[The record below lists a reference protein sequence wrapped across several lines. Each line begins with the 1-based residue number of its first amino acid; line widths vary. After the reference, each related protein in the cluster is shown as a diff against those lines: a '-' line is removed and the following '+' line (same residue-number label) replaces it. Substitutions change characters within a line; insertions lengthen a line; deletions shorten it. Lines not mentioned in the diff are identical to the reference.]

1 MNQAT
6 SFGGPFVLM
15 PKRLLDKWVESM
27 GGVPDPEIGL
37 YGEVC
42 SEQSLMHVIR
52 FEGAEIV
59 RLAEEPS
66 DLFWLPSELG
76 GIVVQWMGADSA
88 EQLLAYGEKIADE
101 AKWDEELEFEV
112 KESDLVLMDSCGF
125 EGDGQPKI
133 EISLS
138 AGSYKIEAVY
148 SESETVADT
157 VFRIRKKE

>member
-1 MNQAT
+1 
-6 SFGGPFVLM
+6 M

-76 GIVVQWMGADSA
+76 GIVVQWMGA
-88 EQLLAYGEKIADE
+88 
-101 AKWDEELEFEV
+101 
-112 KESDLVLMDSCGF
+112 
-125 EGDGQPKI
+125 
-133 EISLS
+133 
-138 AGSYKIEAVY
+138 
-148 SESETVADT
+148 
-157 VFRIRKKE
+157 